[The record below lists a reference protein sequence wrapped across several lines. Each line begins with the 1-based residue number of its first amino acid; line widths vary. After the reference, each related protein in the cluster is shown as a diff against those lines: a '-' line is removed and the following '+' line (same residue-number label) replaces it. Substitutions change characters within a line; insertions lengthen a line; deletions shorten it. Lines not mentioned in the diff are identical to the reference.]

1 MTVPIE
7 YYVLL
12 SMGLFAIGLLGI
24 LTRRN
29 ALMFLISVEL
39 MINAANVNFI
49 AFSYYHGNL
58 TGQIFALFTVAIAAA
73 EVAVGLGIILVL
85 YRTFGDIDV
94 TLPAI
99 MRG

>member
-94 TLPAI
+94 TLPAV